1 MIMPLEEQLIQEQ
14 VTSTKAGDEGLAVRN
29 PRTDTRQS
37 HWCRGRRQSVLFLLV
52 AVLVLVTPN
61 RILVSAIDDTEE
73 SITLIS
79 TEPITD
85 LIDDPTA
92 SPTLEATDAP
102 TEMESTDDPTASPTV
117 LPTNDPTSEPAESPT
132 AAPTKETTNMEDAVT
147 ISPTV
152 SPTKETTAPTGFPT
166 SEPTIKSTEVPT
178 LSPTEKPT
186 KEPTEKPTEEPTR
199 TPTRT
204 PTEEPTETPT
214 EKPTEVP
221 TKAPTM
227 SPTKPGDTLSP
238 TETPSINP
246 TPLSSSEPSNMPSA
260 APSPSPPVPIR
271 SSSRV
276 ELVPVSGLMDG
287 DRVAKFEADTTAFL
301 QDLFQLTVPKIDNI
315 VVSIVQQIFASEEVI
330 EDTNQQTRNLLRKK
344 EKNVL
349 PAPQM
354 QRRLESG
361 SLLVDL
367 VVDGTF
373 QPTETSRKSTDVDMS
388 IFLDQFF
395 TVQGVGLV
403 QRLQTFDNQ
412 EDNEFF
418 GTITSIKNI
427 RMTSPES
434 PKNDSG
440 PDMILIAGILAG
452 SVAFVALFAAVYM
465 RHRRKKGKN
474 AMAFSRENAVNA
486 GNTRSLGAQDS
497 SRRQVSSNDGI
508 EVESSIGE
516 SQLYTQS
523 MDESEY
529 SASKSIGKQSSVSYA
544 FSLEHGLCT
553 TSPSSRMLGIQS
565 SDGAGPSPT
574 PSYDFL
580 DTPNSAAIEVG
591 LSPPSRHQGGR
602 NSFEID
608 VENKSDLTN
617 PDTRSETASA
627 LSAGSG
633 ASGLKSLFSFG
644 AKSPS
649 STNLDIGKIQRDCYA
664 PPGKLGVVI
673 DTTRS
678 GPVVHAVKAGS
689 SLEGLLFPGDKIIA
703 VDGVDTSE
711 MTASAVT
718 KIMARKMKQERKI
731 TVLSDVNAPER

>member
-1 MIMPLEEQLIQEQ
+1 MIMPLEEQLMQEH
-14 VTSTKAGDEGLAVRN
+14 VTSMKSGDGGIAVRN
-29 PRTDTRQS
+29 PRTDTRRS

-61 RILVSAIDDTEE
+61 RILVSANDADEE

-102 TEMESTDDPTASPTV
+102 TEKESTDDPTASPTV
-117 LPTNDPTSEPAESPT
+117 LPTNDPTETAATDEPPAEPTESPT
-132 AAPTKETTNMEDAVT
+132 VSPTKETTNMEDVVT
-147 ISPTV
+147 VLPTV
-152 SPTKETTAPTGFPT
+152 SPTKETTAPTAFPT
-166 SEPTIKSTEVPT
+166 SEPTLKSTEVPT
-178 LSPTEKPT
+178 SSPTEKPT
-186 KEPTEKPTEEPTR
+186 KKPTEKPTRRPTR
-199 TPTRT
+199 R

-214 EKPTEVP
+214 EKPTEIP

-227 SPTKPGDTLSP
+227 SPTKRGDTISP
-238 TETPSINP
+238 TETPSV
-246 TPLSSSEPSNMPSA
+246 PSNRPSA
-260 APSPSPPVPIR
+260 APSPSPPVPVR

-276 ELVPVSGLMDG
+276 ELMPVSGLMDG
-287 DRVAKFEADTTAFL
+287 DRAAKFEADTTAFL

-315 VVSIVQQIFASEEVI
+315 GVSIVQQTFASEEVI

-344 EKNVL
+344 EKNAL

-354 QRRLESG
+354 QRRLEGG

-403 QRLQTFDNQ
+403 QRLQTVDTQ
-412 EDNEFF
+412 EDNDFF
-418 GTITSIKNI
+418 GTLTSIKNI

-434 PKNDSG
+434 TNGSG
-440 PDMILIAGILAG
+440 PDMILIGAVLAG
-452 SVAFVALFAAVYM
+452 SVAFVALFAAFYM

-474 AMAFSRENAVNA
+474 AMAFTRDNAVNA
-486 GNTRSLGAQDS
+486 GNTRSLAAQDRN
-497 SRRQVSSNDGI
+497 RRQVSNNESV
-508 EVESSIGE
+508 EVDSSIGE

-529 SASKSIGKQSSVSYA
+529 SASKSIGKQSSISYA
-544 FSLEHGLCT
+544 FSLEHGLST
-553 TSPSSRMLGIQS
+553 TPSSRMLGIQS
-565 SDGAGPSPT
+565 DSDGAGPSPT

-580 DTPNSAAIEVG
+580 DTPNSAIEVG

-602 NSFEID
+602 KSFDMSD

-627 LSAGSG
+627 VSAGSG

-649 STNLDIGKIQRDCYA
+649 STNLDIGKIKRDCYA